1 MRFHKV
7 VATTTM
13 LFAAGSAYAACT
25 PIRLGYI
32 DHHRPPYYMGAGT
45 EQTPSGA
52 SVDLIRLIA
61 ASSGCTIT
69 SVRLPMPRLRA
80 ALESGLIDAM
90 PMDAGDDDAQRFA
103 LPKTKDGRLDR
114 DKALRFN
121 TVVFVRT
128 SDKLPKDT
136 DPLVHFKSHRL
147 GINQGSPLAAQ
158 LRQLGYAV
166 DDGAI
171 DVERNIEKLIRNR
184 IDGYGASMVAATD
197 MDAVIAAR
205 FGKQVFRLEKPLHV
219 NNIWLAFSKAYRD
232 QNPKEVEAMWNWVGT
247 HGRARFAEIVKQY
260 EEAATVR

>member
-1 MRFHKV
+1 MRICKV

-13 LFAAGSAYAACT
+13 LCAAGWVHAACT
-25 PIRLGYI
+25 PIRLGYV

-45 EQTPSGA
+45 EQAPAGA
-52 SVDLIRLIA
+52 SVDLIRQIA
-61 ASSGCTIT
+61 AASGCTIT

-103 LPKTKDGRLDR
+103 LPKTRDGRLDR

-121 TVVFVRT
+121 TVVFVR
-128 SDKLPKDT
+128 SADKLPKDT
-136 DPLVHFKSHRL
+136 DPLVYFKAHRL

-158 LRQLGYAV
+158 LRQMSYVV

-197 MDAVIAAR
+197 MDAVVAAR
-205 FGKQVFRLEKPLHV
+205 FGKQVVRLERPLYI
-219 NNIWLAFSKAYRD
+219 NNIWLAFSKSYRD
-232 QNPKEVEAMWNWVGT
+232 QHPKEVEAMWNWVGT

-260 EEAATVR
+260 EEAASSR